1 MTTES
6 LQQIIAAEHELQASE
21 EAENAR
27 AARWLAEQEEAI
39 RAEFARRREGLAG
52 ELEAV
57 RLRAR
62 ETAEI
67 QAAAKLDAA
76 RERARRL
83 AALSDASLRQILARH
98 LAALVAGSGS

>member
-1 MTTES
+1 MTES
-6 LQQIIAAEHELQASE
+6 LQQIIAAEHELQCRE
-21 EAENAR
+21 ETENVR
-27 AARWLAEQEEAI
+27 AARWLAEQEAAVH
-39 RAEFARRREGLAG
+39 AEFARRREELAS

-67 QAAAKLDAA
+67 QAAEKLGAA

-83 AALSDASLRQILARH
+83 AALSDESLRRILARH
-98 LAALVAGSGS
+98 LTELVVGKDS